1 MLYLGEVVKN
11 TVIDLGRMREDI
23 VFEETLRDIPLRF
36 HTTWGLFSPKAV
48 DEGSKMLLDQVR
60 VEKSDRCL
68 DLGCGYG
75 PLGLTLAALA
85 PEGKSV
91 LVDKDFVAV
100 SYSVKNAQLNGIINT
115 TVFLSNGF
123 DQIGDQKFQI
133 IVSNLPAKTG
143 KEMYYLYFYDALQR
157 MTPGAHFYV
166 VTITGL
172 RRFVKRAFSEVFG
185 NYNKLKQGKTYT
197 VAVAVKE

>member
-1 MLYLGEVVKN
+1 MHTSEN
-11 TVIDLGRMREDI
+11 PVIDLQRVREDI
-23 VFEETLRDIPLRF
+23 VFEESLRNFSFRF
-36 HTTWGLFSPKAV
+36 HSTWGLFSPKAV
-48 DEGSKMLLDQVR
+48 DEGSKMLLDY
-60 VEKSDRCL
+60 VEVKKSDNCL

-75 PLGLTLAALA
+75 PLGLTLATLA
-85 PEGKSV
+85 PDGQSV
-91 LVDKDFVAV
+91 LVDKDFVAIN
-100 SYSVKNAQLNGIINT
+100 YSRKNAQLNGITNT
-115 TVFLSNGF
+115 RIFLSNGF
-123 DQIGDQKFQI
+123 DQIGDREFQV

-172 RRFVKRAFSEVFG
+172 RRFVKRAFTEVFG
-185 NYNKLKQGKTYT
+185 NYNKLKQGKSYT